1 MTLHK
6 KNQHGGRSYLQP
18 QFSQIPADLKLH
30 ARWIV
35 WREGKTPWDAK
46 FRSSKASSTDPNTWA
61 DFKQACTAFGEG
73 GYAGVAFVLAGDG
86 IVGVDLDDCVVDGK
100 PTEESLAMMQY
111 IGCEYIELSPSGNGL
126 RGFGYVQNPPRRG
139 LNRTINGLRVEL
151 YSTARYLTVTG
162 HVVTAGP
169 MAQLHGYCELHQRLA
184 GREITEETEVTEV
197 TEETEFYSSTEL
209 QVASSAGVFPVETL
223 PTCVGQRNQ
232 CIFLLARHL
241 KSTYPNG
248 DVEAMRDLVIEWHR
262 QVLPSIRTKEF
273 HESWLGFTIA
283 WRKVKFLNGTMSGI
297 LSGLDSED
305 GPNPGSV
312 LGADGQK
319 LYQLCSVLQ
328 AREGTKPFF
337 LDCRTAGK
345 AIGISHLYANNLLN
359 EFCHRGLMV
368 RTFKGVRRKASRYL
382 LKGVQS

>member
-1 MTLHK
+1 M
-6 KNQHGGRSYLQP
+6 
-18 QFSQIPADLKLH
+18 
-30 ARWIV
+30 
-35 WREGKTPWDAK
+35 
-46 FRSSKASSTDPNTWA
+46 ASSIDPKTWA
-61 DFKQACTAFGEG
+61 SYEQAYIAYEEGDFE
-73 GYAGVAFVLAGDG
+73 GVAFVLAGDG
-86 IVGVDLDDCVVDGK
+86 IVGIDLDDCVIDGK
-100 PTEESLAMMQY
+100 PSDESMALMQT
-111 IGCEYIELSPSGNGL
+111 IGCQYIELSPSGNGL
-126 RGFGYVQNPPRRG
+126 RGFGYVQDPPRRG
-139 LNRTINGLRVEL
+139 INRTLNGLRVEL

-209 QVASSAGVFPVETL
+209 QVASIAGVFPVETL

-248 DVEAMRDLVIEWHR
+248 DVESMRDLVIEWHR

-273 HESWLGFTIA
+273 DESWLGFTIA

-312 LGADGQK
+312 LGADGQR

-345 AIGISHLYANNLLN
+345 AIGISHLYANNILN